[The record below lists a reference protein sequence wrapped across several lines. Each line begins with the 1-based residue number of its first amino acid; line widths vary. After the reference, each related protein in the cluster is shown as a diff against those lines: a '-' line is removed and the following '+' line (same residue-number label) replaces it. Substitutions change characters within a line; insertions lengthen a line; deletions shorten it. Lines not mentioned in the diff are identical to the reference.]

1 MQVQQNKLPFSR
13 LDLVWDAM
21 TVPRLLGAFWI
32 VLFPSILSFFAA
44 VSAVVLVSAVLTMV
58 VADDLIVFVVLM
70 LISLCLVMGLLL
82 TVPLMLVTSVFRPV
96 LILTGGMVIIF
107 FTPLSLVSLLWF
119 VEFVILFSPELI
131 GIELV
136 WKIRRLCS
144 CDWLE

>member
-13 LDLVWDAM
+13 LDLVWDAT